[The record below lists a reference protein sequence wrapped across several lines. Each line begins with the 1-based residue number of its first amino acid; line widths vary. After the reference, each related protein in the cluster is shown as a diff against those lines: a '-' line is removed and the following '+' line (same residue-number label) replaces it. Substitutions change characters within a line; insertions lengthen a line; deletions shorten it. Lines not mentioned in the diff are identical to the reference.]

1 MLQGELTTMF
11 LKLFFV
17 WAPGAAIAGFLFNGQ
32 LAPLSAYIVPLLML
46 VMLCMGLTLKPSDF
60 FNVAKYKTAL
70 LAGMGL
76 QFTIMPLTALLIS
89 HAFGLSQDL
98 TVGLVL
104 VGSVAGGT
112 SSNVMT
118 YIAGGN
124 VALSVSMTALS
135 TLFSVVMTPLLLTLL
150 IGSNVDIP
158 AAAILISL
166 FKIILLPIGLGV
178 TINTFAHQWIRKCE
192 SVFAPLSVL
201 TILTII
207 AIVVAINK
215 GNLANI
221 GIGVVL
227 ATLIHNVSGLALG
240 YLAAFLLGFDRVVC
254 RTLAIEVG
262 MQNSGLATALALKFF
277 SPLAALPGA
286 IFSVWLNIT
295 GSIFASICLRFDK
308 KIESTNSQKHSDMRM

>member
-1 MLQGELTTMF
+1 MF

-17 WAPGAAIAGFLFNGQ
+17 WAPCAAIAGFLFDSE
-32 LAPLSAYIVPLLML
+32 LSPLSVYIVPLLML

-60 FNVAKYKTAL
+60 LNVTKYKAAIS
-70 LAGMGL
+70 AGMAL

-89 HAFGLSQDL
+89 YVFGLSQDI

-135 TLFSVVMTPLLLTLL
+135 TLLSVVMTPLLLTLL
-150 IGSNVDIP
+150 VGSKIDIP
-158 AAAILISL
+158 ATAILISL

-192 SVFAPLSVL
+192 SVLAPLSVV
-201 TILTII
+201 TILSII

-215 GNLANI
+215 DNLASI
-221 GIGVVL
+221 GIWVVL
-227 ATLIHNVSGLALG
+227 ATLLHNVSGLTLG
-240 YLAAFLLGFDRVVC
+240 YLVALLLGFDRVVC

-295 GSIFASICLRFDK
+295 GSIFASICLRFDNK
-308 KIESTNSQKHSDMRM
+308 VNNDSPQKHADVTSWTE